1 MLLEYVKCGDCIF
14 ICISGVC
21 VPSLYLVDFERRCIF
36 LEDIANSVI
45 VKDYITELLN
55 NLQKD
60 QLKTKQK
67 LSKLT
72 KEIGVAIAKI
82 HNSHL
87 IHGDLTTSNLL
98 VKLDNTGIT
107 NQLFLVDFGLS
118 FVGQTPED
126 KGVDL
131 YVLERAIISTH
142 PNTEDLFSSILAS
155 YKTSYKGNIK
165 EVMTKFEDIRARG
178 RKRTMVG

>member
-1 MLLEYVKCGDCIF
+1 MVIEYLIS
-14 ICISGVC
+14 ISGVC

-36 LEDIANSVI
+36 LEDVENSII
-45 VKDYITELLN
+45 VKDYINELLN

-60 QLKTKQK
+60 QVKSKQK

-72 KEIGVAIAKI
+72 KAIGIAIAKI
-82 HNSHL
+82 HSNHL

-98 VKLDNTGIT
+98 VKLDNAGFS
-107 NQLFLVDFGLS
+107 NQLFLIDFGLS
-118 FVGQTPED
+118 YVGQTPED

-142 PNTEDLFSSILAS
+142 PNTEDLFSSILTS
-155 YKTSYKGNIK
+155 YKTNYKGNIK
-165 EVMTKFEDIRARG
+165 EVMAKFEDIRARG